1 MHMYIRYLTKRAVI
15 VVIVC
20 GDSIAILV
28 IPL

>member
-1 MHMYIRYLTKRAVI
+1 MHLYIRYLTKRVVI
-15 VVIVC
+15 VVIVY